1 MPSRRSCRAIAI
13 RPRRSGSATWPSA
26 TSARETGM
34 RAHASS
40 TIFAP
45 AYVSTLRSESCA
57 SRPPVGAAIEDAL
70 IHATG
75 LP

>member
-1 MPSRRSCRAIAI
+1 M

-26 TSARETGM
+26 TSARAIGIRT
-34 RAHASS
+34 HASS

-45 AYVSTLRSESCA
+45 AYVRTLRSESCA
-57 SRPPVGAAIEDAL
+57 SRPPVGAAIDDAL
-70 IHATG
+70 IQATG

>member
-1 MPSRRSCRAIAI
+1 
-13 RPRRSGSATWPSA
+13 
-26 TSARETGM
+26 M